1 LPNYRILAV
10 IKRELREKLMSKS
23 FIFMTIL
30 MPAIMLII
38 MGFQALMVLYQGD
51 KGTKI
56 EIVTESKEL
65 TGACMKLFPDL
76 DFVKDASWGISYNT
90 LSAKELEKYVE
101 SRKADLLSNKLTG
114 IIFIPQKA
122 FEDKNIQYYAKTPNK
137 QTINLKMMGP
147 INNVLI
153 DQYFSKKSL
162 TKEDLDFARM
172 SVNFNGF
179 KVSKEDK
186 IKEQGK
192 GNMALA
198 FAFAFLLYLSLIMT
212 GTMTMSSVI
221 EEKTSK
227 VVEVLLSSV
236 STREL
241 MGGKMIGSTVT
252 ALAQMVI
259 WLLPLIFFIGASWIT
274 LPFPLPF
281 SFDISIGYLIYFLVN
296 FALGMLIF
304 QGLFVMVG
312 AIFNDPQEAHQGVFP
327 VMFLIIIPFLL
338 CFSLMNNPDNRI
350 GVIASYVPFA
360 TILVMPVRYT
370 LVDMSFIYPLLSCL
384 VNIATLAVI
393 SPVAGKIYRVGILR
407 TGTKPGW
414 KEVMRWIKA
423 KD

>member
-1 LPNYRILAV
+1 V
-10 IKRELREKLMSKS
+10 S
-23 FIFMTIL
+23 
-30 MPAIMLII
+30 
-38 MGFQALMVLYQGD
+38 
-51 KGTKI
+51 
-56 EIVTESKEL
+56 
-65 TGACMKLFPDL
+65 
-76 DFVKDASWGISYNT
+76 
-90 LSAKELEKYVE
+90 
-101 SRKADLLSNKLTG
+101 
-114 IIFIPQKA
+114 
-122 FEDKNIQYYAKTPNK
+122 
-137 QTINLKMMGP
+137 
-147 INNVLI
+147 
-153 DQYFSKKSL
+153 
-162 TKEDLDFARM
+162 
-172 SVNFNGF
+172 FNGF

-186 IKEQGK
+186 IKEEGK

-236 STREL
+236 SSREL
-241 MGGKMIGSTVT
+241 MGGKMVGSTVT
-252 ALAQMVI
+252 ALAQMII

-281 SFDISIGYLIYFLVN
+281 SFDISIGYLIYFLFN

-312 AIFNDPQEAHQGVFP
+312 AIFNDPQEAQQGVFP

-338 CFSLMNNPDNRI
+338 CFSLINNPDNRI

-393 SPVAGKIYRVGILR
+393 SPIAGKIYRVGILR
-407 TGTKPGW
+407 TGTKPTW
-414 KEVMRWIKA
+414 KEVMTWIKV